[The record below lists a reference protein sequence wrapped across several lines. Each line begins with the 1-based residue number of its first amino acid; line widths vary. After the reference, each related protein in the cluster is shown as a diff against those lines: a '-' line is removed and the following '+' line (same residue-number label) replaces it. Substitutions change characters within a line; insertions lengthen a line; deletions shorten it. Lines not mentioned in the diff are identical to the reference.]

1 MEKINNELNDLL
13 YLIPPKLSVKEISNT
28 SPLLLAFIGDAVH
41 TLFVRSYFLKNS
53 ADTTPNKQHK
63 SCSGLCR
70 AEAQSQAL
78 GFITPLLDAN
88 ELDVA
93 RRARNSKNHSGSK
106 NTSVEDYKKATA
118 FEALVGFLYL
128 TGQNKR
134 LENLLLNF
142 YKNAEKKIEK

>member
-1 MEKINNELNDLL
+1 MEINNETNDLL
-13 YLIPPKLSVKEISNT
+13 YLVPPNLNAKEIINI

-53 ADTTPNKQHK
+53 AGTTPNKQHK
-63 SCSGLCR
+63 LCSGLCR
-70 AEAQSQAL
+70 AEAQGRAL
-78 GFITPLLDAN
+78 DFISPFLNDD
-88 ELDVA
+88 ELDIA

-142 YKNAEKKIEK
+142 YKNTEK